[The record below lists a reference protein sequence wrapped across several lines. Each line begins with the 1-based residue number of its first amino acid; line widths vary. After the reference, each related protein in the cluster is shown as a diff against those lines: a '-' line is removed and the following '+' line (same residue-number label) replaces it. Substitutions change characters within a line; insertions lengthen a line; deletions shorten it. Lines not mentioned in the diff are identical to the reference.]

1 MQKLLDKLSNDLNLV
16 QNQDKKLSLQNFINQ
31 H

>member
-16 QNQDKKLSLQNFINQ
+16 QNQDKKLSLQNFNE
-31 H
+31 